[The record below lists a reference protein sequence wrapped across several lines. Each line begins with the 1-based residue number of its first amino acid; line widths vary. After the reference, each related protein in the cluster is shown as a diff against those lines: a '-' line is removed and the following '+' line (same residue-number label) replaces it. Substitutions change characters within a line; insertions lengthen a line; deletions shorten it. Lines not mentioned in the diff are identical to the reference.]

1 MDDTSAGTK
10 LCVPVDTTEKLATS
24 SPSELFCS
32 AKLVVPACTAGA
44 VYATCGG
51 LFWSM
56 TPSSVRVMIRAVV
69 RVTAVTGMLTV
80 RVVGAA
86 YVPMVTAN
94 CSLGAIF
101 GCKSCVN
108 VMATCVPSALTVIA
122 LAVGATGAAAE
133 ATLVPTTVKPLASR
147 AQLIAATPIC
157 RHLRRN
163 VMCFCREI
171 PNNVC

>member
-1 MDDTSAGTK
+1 
-10 LCVPVDTTEKLATS
+10 
-24 SPSELFCS
+24 
-32 AKLVVPACTAGA
+32 
-44 VYATCGG
+44 
-51 LFWSM
+51 
-56 TPSSVRVMIRAVV
+56 MIRDVV

-122 LAVGATGAAAE
+122 LATGATGAAAE
-133 ATLVPTTVKPLASR
+133 ATFVPTTVKPLASR
-147 AQLIAATPIC
+147 AQLIAATPSC
-157 RHLRRN
+157 LQLRRK
-163 VMCFCREI
+163 VMRLCRETPNNTWWLSVGITVNKLSVI
-171 PNNVC
+171 PNFIRTGSAYAVLF